1 MKRLAIIVAVL
12 LVSSIALAGKFSP
25 PSPGDKESKQA
36 AKEAAVA
43 KKQAEEA
50 ALSALKV
57 FSDEPDCKYQI
68 LSPVSE
74 RARSAE
80 DAFEKAKKA
89 AVKLGADAIIKM
101 TTGTSV
107 VGVPTTIGYGS
118 LMVSQ
123 PTVSGI
129 AVKFL
134 GPKTAK

>member
-1 MKRLAIIVAVL
+1 MKRLPIVVAVL
-12 LVSSIALAGKFSP
+12 LISSVALAGKFSP

-43 KKQAEEA
+43 KKQAEKEA
-50 ALSALKV
+50 LAALKV

-74 RARSAE
+74 RARDAE

-89 AVKLGADAIIKM
+89 AVKLGADAIIKV
-101 TTGTSV
+101 TTGSAV

-123 PTVSGI
+123 PTVSGL
-129 AVKFL
+129 AVKCL
-134 GPKTAK
+134 GPKSTK